1 MAGFVGIPGIV
12 ILLVLALL
20 FFGRKRLP
28 GLGRG
33 FRGGVR
39 EFKIAANRQPK
50 HTLSAR
56 PDEIPADP
64 IAPPESRRAF
74 SAATFGGVP
83 LVTAA
88 RAWAWKIAGIILYV
102 DPLPTPVSTKT
113 NPKPAVNTASESC
126 AVATSRIP
134 MPTASARKTHVGERQ
149 DADLRRLRLPDPR

>member
-1 MAGFVGIPGIV
+1 MAGFVGLPGIV

-64 IAPPESRRAF
+64 IAPPVSS
-74 SAATFGGVP
+74 SAPVEVP
-83 LVTAA
+83 LS
-88 RAWAWKIAGIILYV
+88 K
-102 DPLPTPVSTKT
+102 
-113 NPKPAVNTASESC
+113 
-126 AVATSRIP
+126 
-134 MPTASARKTHVGERQ
+134 RQ
-149 DADLRRLRLPDPR
+149 P